1 MTRYFRSI
9 AALLLAGH
17 LLVLWMAV
25 LTEPRTFY
33 WHVMSL
39 TAHPQEIAWAALAVT
54 LWLLV
59 DSLLVCR
66 FPGYCRIGD
75 RLRFYPLA
83 AALVVQGIVMFAGR
97 EHPIIW
103 IDWGKDM
110 LLTLFLMFSDALYNR
125 RKYGRGHGDEPEGDA
140 HAEH

>member
-9 AALLLAGH
+9 AALLLGGH

-39 TAHPQEIAWAALAVT
+39 TAHPEEIAWAALAVT

-59 DSLLVCR
+59 DALLVCW
-66 FPGYCRIGD
+66 FPGYCHIGD
-75 RLRFYPLA
+75 RLRFYPLV
-83 AALVVQGIVMFAGR
+83 AALAVQGIVMFAGR

-103 IDWGKDM
+103 IDWGKDV
-110 LLTLFLMFSDALYNR
+110 LLTLFLMLSDALYNR
-125 RKYGRGHGDEPEGDA
+125 RKYGREHGVEPEWGA
-140 HAEH
+140 HAGH

>member
-9 AALLLAGH
+9 AMALLAGH
-17 LLVLWMAV
+17 LLVLWLAV
-25 LTEPRTFY
+25 LFEPRTLY
-33 WHVMSL
+33 WHIMSTTEYPL
-39 TAHPQEIAWAALAVT
+39 PVAWAGLVVAV
-54 LWLLV
+54 WMLV

-83 AALVVQGIVMFAGR
+83 VALVVQGTVMFAGR
-97 EHPIIW
+97 EHPLIW
-103 IDWGKDM
+103 IDWGKDV

>member
-1 MTRYFRSI
+1 MTRYFRSLAI
-9 AALLLAGH
+9 AALGGH
-17 LLVLWMAV
+17 LLVLCIAV

-33 WHVMSL
+33 WHVVSL
-39 TAHPQEIAWAALAVT
+39 TAYPQEVAWAALAVA

-83 AALVVQGIVMFAGR
+83 AALVLQGTVMFAGR
-97 EHPIIW
+97 EHPLIW
-103 IDWGKDM
+103 IDWGKDV

-140 HAEH
+140 HVEY

>member
-9 AALLLAGH
+9 ATLLLAGH

-39 TAHPQEIAWAALAVT
+39 TAHPEEISWAALAVT

-59 DSLLVCR
+59 DALLVCR
-66 FPGYCRIGD
+66 FPGYCCIGD

-97 EHPIIW
+97 EHALIW
-103 IDWGKDM
+103 IDWGKDV

-125 RKYGRGHGDEPEGDA
+125 RKYGREHGVEPEGDA
-140 HAEH
+140 HAGH

>member
-1 MTRYFRSI
+1 MTRYFSSI
-9 AALLLAGH
+9 ATLLLAGH
-17 LLVLWMAV
+17 LLVLWIAV

-39 TAHPQEIAWAALAVT
+39 TAHPEEIAWAALAVT

-59 DSLLVCR
+59 DALLVCW
-66 FPGYCRIGD
+66 FPGDCRIGD

-83 AALVVQGIVMFAGR
+83 AALVVQGTVMFAGR

-103 IDWGKDM
+103 IDWGKDA
-110 LLTLFLMFSDALYNR
+110 LLTLFLMLSDALYNR

>member
-9 AALLLAGH
+9 AALLLGGH

-33 WHVMSL
+33 WHVMST
-39 TAHPQEIAWAALAVT
+39 TAYPREVARIALAVT

-66 FPGYCRIGD
+66 FPGYCHIGD
-75 RLRFYPLA
+75 RIRFYPLA
-83 AALVVQGIVMFAGR
+83 AALVVQGTVMFAGR
-97 EHPIIW
+97 EHPLIW
-103 IDWGKDM
+103 IDWGKDV

-125 RKYGRGHGDEPEGDA
+125 CKYGRGHGDEPEGGA